1 MKKNISERCVVTGLG
16 MINAIG
22 NDVNTSW
29 NNVLAGKCGIAKVK
43 SVNTD
48 GCYANLGAEVDCAEL
63 ENYKGV
69 DRVSQLCLKA
79 TDEAVADSGL
89 DMKKEDA
96 GRVGVIMGSCVGGV
110 RSVENY
116 VNNGE
121 KAEDIRKMT
130 ISSIANNVANK
141 LGAEGVVTNVGNAC
155 AASTIS
161 IEYACEL
168 IREGVGDVFIV
179 GGSDVFAA
187 VPFAGFHALHALAEH
202 PCTPFNK
209 MDGITLGEG
218 SGVLVI
224 ESYEHAQKR
233 GAKIYCDVLAGGCT
247 SDAVHITS
255 PDPKEQ
261 IVAMRTALKN
271 SGIEPRQIG
280 YVNAHGTGTH
290 KNDESEFYS
299 MHTIYDNT
307 GADLAVSS
315 TKGQVGHCLGA
326 AGSIESIYTIKAL
339 TENTIAPTIGYED
352 ADLEIL
358 KERAGNIN
366 FVPNKP
372 LKKELNYV
380 MNNNYAF
387 GGSNASVIFS
397 KNAGSVKETSNDD
410 PVYLTGIGIVSPLG
424 NGKDNYITQI
434 KSGKMVEGKSV
445 VSVIGQGDWDKYGI
459 KMGFYRKLD
468 KFACMQVIS
477 GRDAMAD
484 GKLTITEENSEDC
497 GMIIGTGD
505 GPIST
510 VYDFQKN
517 ITANGNKSGS
527 AFNFPNTVYNAAG
540 GFLSINTGM
549 HGYNVTVTNGSQSGL
564 QSACYAYNE
573 IKQSHAKIMLAT
585 GNDEN
590 NAIMEK
596 WYTQLGEVSDSTAKL
611 YNGNGMTIADGST
624 SVLLENAETADVR
637 GAEKYAVMAGYGM
650 SHATTVYGKIAGTEG
665 GLKSAIAKALADA
678 KVNASEIDA
687 IYGFGNGI
695 PEVDNIEKTVY
706 GADFAKIPVH
716 NVRLYTGDARSAS
729 ANLSL
734 AHAALTLHGDIAG
747 NEKAFAFENG
757 EVSEITSD
765 TKLYKTVLV
774 TAASEGGS
782 YTAIVLKKA

>member
-22 NDVNTSW
+22 NDVATSW
-29 NNVLAGKCGIAKVK
+29 KNVLAGKCGIDKVK

-48 GCYANLGAEVDCAEL
+48 ECYANLGAEVDCADL
-63 ENYKGV
+63 EKYIGV

-79 TDEAVADSGL
+79 TDEAIADSGL
-89 DMKKEDA
+89 NMKEEDA
-96 GRVGVIMGSCVGGV
+96 SRVGVIMGSCVGGV
-110 RSVENY
+110 RSVDSY

-121 KAEDIRKMT
+121 KTEDIRKMT
-130 ISSIANNVANK
+130 IASVACNVANK

-168 IREGVGDVFIV
+168 IREGIGDVFVV

-224 ESYEHAQKR
+224 ESYEHAKKR

-255 PDPKEQ
+255 PDPKQQ

-271 SGIEPRQIG
+271 SGVDPKEIG

-290 KNDESEFYS
+290 KNDESEFFS
-299 MHTIYDNT
+299 MHTIYDGT

-339 TENTIAPTIGYED
+339 IEGVLPPTIGFDD
-352 ADLEIL
+352 ADLEVL
-358 KERAGNIN
+358 KERAGDIN

-372 LKKELNYV
+372 VNKSFDYA

-397 KNAGSVKETSNDD
+397 KKPGNVKETSSDD
-410 PVYLTGIGIVSPLG
+410 PIYITGIGVVSPIG
-424 NGKDNYITQI
+424 NTKDKYIEQI
-434 KSGKMVEGKSV
+434 KAGAAVEGRSA
-445 VSVIGQGDWDKYGI
+445 VSTIDQTDWDRHGI

-477 GRDAMAD
+477 GRDALVD
-484 GKLTITEENSEDC
+484 GKLEITEENSEQC
-497 GMIIGTGD
+497 GMIVGTGD

-527 AFNFPNTVYNAAG
+527 AFNFPNTVYNAAA

-549 HGYNVTVTNGSQSGL
+549 HGYNVTITNGTQSGL

-573 IKQSHAKIMLAT
+573 IKQNHAKIMLAT

-590 NAIMEK
+590 NATMEK
-596 WYTQLGEVSDSTAKL
+596 WYTQLGEVADGTAKI
-611 YNGNGMTIADGST
+611 YDGNGMTISDGS
-624 SVLLENAETADVR
+624 SAILLEGAETADAR
-637 GAEKYAVMAGYGM
+637 GAKKYAVMAGYGM
-650 SHATTVYGKIAGTEG
+650 THAVNVYGNVAGTED
-665 GLKSAIAKALADA
+665 GLKAAIEKALADA
-678 KVNASEIDA
+678 KVQASDIDA
-687 IYGFGNGI
+687 VYGFGNGVASI
-695 PEVDNIEKTVY
+695 DGVEKAVY
-706 GADFAKIPVH
+706 SETFVNVPVH
-716 NVRLYTGDARSAS
+716 NVRQFTGEARAAS

-734 AHAALTLHGDIAG
+734 VHAALTLSGELAG
-747 NEKAFAFENG
+747 SEKSYKFADG
-757 EVSEITSD
+757 KVTSCVAD
-765 TKLYKTVLV
+765 TTGYKTVLV

-782 YTAIVLKKA
+782 YTAIVLKKS